1 MGIGRNSA
9 MLLKGIVVK
18 AYNNYYA
25 VQTDKE
31 SKIVLCTVRGRL
43 KQARFTLLVGDQV
56 EYTVSSGQKGSIEAI
71 LPRASMLKR
80 PMVANVDQ
88 VILTFACRHPDFSL
102 QIVDRFLVLAEASQ
116 LHSVLCFNKVDLAN
130 RQEIEQVAE
139 KYRAIGYPVLI
150 VAAKQ
155 NEGIEELRRLLHDHI
170 SVFAGPSG
178 VGKSTLLNA
187 IEPGLLLKTGDL
199 SEKIGRGKHTT
210 RHAELLSLF
219 VNGFVV
225 DTPGF
230 SFTEF
235 IDMAEQEVRDCFPEF
250 HELQTPCKFSSCLHD
265 REPQCGVKKAVL
277 QNKICSSRYENYLAI
292 LHEIQA
298 NKKGYRS

>member
-1 MGIGRNSA
+1 

-25 VQTDKE
+25 VQTEKE
-31 SKIVLCTVRGRL
+31 QKIVLCTVRGRL
-43 KQARFTLLVGDQV
+43 KQARFTLLVGDKV
-56 EYTVSSGQKGSIEAI
+56 EYTVSSGQKGSIESI
-71 LPRASMLKR
+71 LPRLSMLKR
-80 PMVANVDQ
+80 PMVANVNQ
-88 VILTFACRHPDFSL
+88 VVLTFACRHPDFSL

-116 LHSVLCFNKVDLAN
+116 LNSVLCFNKVDLAN
-130 RQEIEQVAE
+130 RQEIEQVADM
-139 KYRAIGYPVLI
+139 YRSIGYPVLV

-187 IEPGLLLKTGDL
+187 IEPGLSLTTGDL

-210 RHAELLSLF
+210 RHAELLSL
-219 VNGFVV
+219 VGTTGFVV

-235 IDMAEQEVRDCFPEF
+235 IDMSEQEVRDCFPEF
-250 HELQTPCKFSSCLHD
+250 HVLEEPCKFSSCLHD
-265 REPQCGVKKAVL
+265 SEPQCGVKKAVI
-277 QNKICSSRYENYLAI
+277 QEKICQSRYENYLAI